1 MENRYDN
8 NLTMRVD
15 AAVVANPSSG
25 YGAITEIE
33 LDRPQA
39 GGVAVSMSVS
49 NQFSFLFSEYFK
61 GILFVALCAFF
72 IFVVPTFVAK
82 PAVLRQ
88 MIFRGLKRTF
98 DIIGSIVGL
107 ILTLPLWIILP
118 VMIKL
123 DSPGSVFY
131 SQVRVGV
138 DRRKRDRRY
147 HQNTDA
153 REQRNRERRRE
164 NNFGKLFK
172 VIKFRTMVANA
183 ETGTGPVWATRG
195 DARITRLGAILRKT
209 RMDEIPQF
217 VNILIG
223 DMSLVGPRPERP
235 TFVRDLSEKVD
246 QYSRRLEVKPGLTGL
261 AQVEG
266 GYDSSVVTVAE
277 KVKYDLEYI
286 DNWTIWSD
294 IRILLKTV
302 IVVFTGKGAC

>member
-1 MENRYDN
+1 MRNRYDN
-8 NLTMRVD
+8 NLTMRAD

-39 GGVAVSMSVS
+39 GGAAVSMSVGS
-49 NQFSFLFSEYFK
+49 QFSFLFSEYFK

-88 MIFRGLKRTF
+88 MISRGLKRTF

-107 ILTLPLWIILP
+107 ILTLPLWIVLP
-118 VMIKL
+118 VLIKL
-123 DSPGSVFY
+123 DSPGPVFY

-147 HQNTDA
+147 HQKTDA
-153 REQRNRERRRE
+153 GEKRNRDRRRE
-164 NNFGKLFK
+164 NNFGKLFR

-183 ETGTGPVWATRG
+183 ETRTGPVWATRG

-209 RMDEIPQF
+209 RIDEIPQF
-217 VNILIG
+217 INILIG

-235 TFVRDLSEKVD
+235 TFVKDLSEKVD

-261 AQVEG
+261 AQVES

-286 DNWTIWSD
+286 DNWTIWND
-294 IRILLKTV
+294 IRIILKTV